1 MWLGQVLHRG
11 RQCFGDRTALID
23 AERSVTWTELDE
35 RTTRLARA
43 LAARGVGRGD
53 RVAVLSLDRIEVIE
67 SYFALAKLGALFVPL
82 NHSLTAPEVTG
93 MVRRTGVSVIL
104 GEAALLDRHPELPV
118 RLRVAVDGP
127 EYAELTAP
135 TTTRTGEEQGDDG
148 DAESFRLPDVADSD
162 LAAILHTSATT
173 GRAKGVTVD
182 HGSFRGIS
190 LGWLATAAPTDDM
203 VLVNCCPLYHG
214 SMTVILTYLAAGAT
228 VVLLPGFTPQRA
240 LAALERHRATHVWL
254 VPQMLRF
261 LLQSKGM
268 AGADLGS
275 LREVLY
281 GAAPMPI
288 ELHAEATA
296 RLDCGFRQVYGMTEV
311 GGPFATL
318 TPDDHRTLATGAP
331 LPAGRVI
338 PGMSVRV
345 LDDAGTELPL
355 GAVGEITVRG
365 PGLMRGYW
373 NNPAATEEITV
384 DGWIRTG
391 DLGLL
396 DESGLIHLVD
406 RRKDLILRAG
416 QNVYPA
422 EIERALLTHP
432 LVRDAAVVG
441 VPDADYGE
449 VPTAYVVT
457 GPADPADTTAD
468 AAPPDTTADGA
479 PAVTRA
485 ELMAHLAERLAPYK
499 RPRHLEFIDQV
510 PRSPAGKILKRLLRT

>member
-1 MWLGQVLHRG
+1 MWLSQVLHRNQ
-11 RQCFGDRTALID
+11 QCFGDRTALID
-23 AERSVTWTELDE
+23 AERSVNWAELE
-35 RTTRLARA
+35 ESTTRLALG
-43 LAARGVGRGD
+43 LASLGVSKGD

-82 NHSLTAPEVTG
+82 NHSLTSTEVTG

-104 GEAALLDRHPELPV
+104 GEAALLERHPGLPV
-118 RLRVAVDGP
+118 RLRLAVDGP
-127 EYAELTAP
+127 EYAKLTAP
-135 TTTRTGEEQGDDG
+135 QTNDTGAVE
-148 DAESFRLPDVADSD
+148 DADAFRLPDVADSD

-173 GRAKGVTVD
+173 GQAKGVTVD
-182 HGSFRGIS
+182 YDSFRGIS
-190 LGWLATAAPTDDM
+190 LGWLAAAAPADDM

-214 SMTVILTYLAAGAT
+214 SITVTLAYLAAGAT
-228 VVLLPGFTPQRA
+228 VVVLPGFTPQRA
-240 LAALERHRATHVWL
+240 LAAMEQHRATHVWL
-254 VPQMLRF
+254 VPQMLGF

-268 AGADLGS
+268 ASTDLGS

-281 GAAPMPI
+281 GAAPMPT
-288 ELHAEATA
+288 ELHAEATE

-318 TPDDHRTLATGAP
+318 GPGDHLVVGPDAP

-345 LDDAGTELPL
+345 LDEAGEELPR

-391 DLGLL
+391 DLGRL
-396 DESGLIHLVD
+396 DETGLIHLVD
-406 RRKDLILRAG
+406 RRKDMILRAG

-449 VPTAYVVT
+449 VPKAYVVA
-457 GPADPADTTAD
+457 GPAEAD
-468 AAPPDTTADGA
+468 DTTADGA
-479 PAVTRA
+479 PTATRA

-510 PRSPAGKILKRLLRT
+510 PRSPAGKILKKMLRA

>member
-1 MWLGQVLHRG
+1 MWLSQLLHRNQ
-11 RQCFGDRTALID
+11 QCFGHRTALID
-23 AERSVTWTELDE
+23 SERSVTWSELEE
-35 RTTRLARA
+35 RTTRLARG
-43 LAARGVGRGD
+43 LAARGVSMGD
-53 RVAVLSLDRIEVIE
+53 RVALLSVDRIEVIE

-82 NHSLTAPEVTG
+82 NHSLTATEVTG

-104 GEAALLDRHPELPV
+104 GEAALLERHPGLPV
-118 RLRVAVDGP
+118 RLRLAVDGP

-135 TTTRTGEEQGDDG
+135 QAQGTGAAQ
-148 DAESFRLPDVADSD
+148 DAEDADAFRLPDVADSD

-173 GRAKGVTVD
+173 GQAKGVTVD
-182 HGSFRGIS
+182 HASFRGIS
-190 LGWLATAAPTDDM
+190 LGWLAAAAPADDM

-214 SMTVILTYLAAGAT
+214 SMTVTLTYMAAGAT
-228 VVLLPGFTPQRA
+228 VVVLPGFTPQRA
-240 LAALERHRATHVWL
+240 LAAMERHRATHVWL

-268 AGADLGS
+268 ASTDLGS
-275 LREVLY
+275 LREVMY
-281 GAAPMPI
+281 GAAPMPA
-288 ELHAEATA
+288 ELHAEAA
-296 RLDCGFRQVYGMTEV
+296 KRLDCGFRQVYGMTEV

-318 TPDDHRTLATGAP
+318 GPHDHLAVGTDAP

-345 LDDAGTELPL
+345 LDEAGEELPR
-355 GAVGEITVRG
+355 GTVGEVTVRG

-373 NNPAATEEITV
+373 NNPAATAEITV

-396 DESGLIHLVD
+396 DETGLIHLVD

-449 VPTAYVVT
+449 VPKAYVVT
-457 GPADPADTTAD
+457 GPAEAEDTK
-468 AAPPDTTADGA
+468 ADGA
-479 PAVTRA
+479 PTVTRA